1 MDRVSIVIPQYG
13 RSDLTVR
20 CLESLFAST
29 IRSEIKDLEI
39 VVVDDGSPDSS
50 ADEVEA
56 RFGLSVRLIRL
67 STNGGF
73 SKACNAGAEVAS
85 GAFLLFLNN
94 DTVTASNWL
103 SPMLKAM
110 ESDSEIGIV
119 GAFLL
124 YPDLTVQHAGFDLY
138 GSSYLPLSPAHIYL
152 RYPANHP
159 GVGVSREMDVV
170 TGACLLITR
179 ELFNQVG
186 GFDIG
191 YVNSFED
198 VDLCLKAR
206 AIGKKVWFEA
216 SAVLFHDESVTRA
229 VFPDRASR
237 DFANHLRFNEVWLGS
252 QLVSLPWEPKGNG
265 LRPRSLKGRG
275 LPRMW
280 VVQLPNDLL
289 LAAFMI
295 SNLASNSDLEDT
307 VVAFVDDVTTSV
319 TDYAENIQR
328 STKDERF
335 LVYKAEQIS
344 WDDLLLEMDRQQRER
359 DVLVVNPGL
368 DSV

>member
-20 CLESLFAST
+20 CIESLFAST

-56 RFGLSVRLIRL
+56 KFGLSVKVHRL

-85 GAFLLFLNN
+85 GELLLFLNN
-94 DTVTASNWL
+94 DTITASNWL

-119 GAFLL
+119 GALLL

-138 GSSYLPLSPAHIYL
+138 GSSYLPLSPNHIY
-152 RYPANHP
+152 RGYPANHP
-159 GVGVSREMDVV
+159 GVGISREMEVI
-170 TGACLLITR
+170 TGACLLIAS

-191 YVNSFED
+191 YMNSFED

-206 AIGKKVWFEA
+206 SIGKKVWFEA

-229 VFPDRASR
+229 VFPDRALR
-237 DFANHLRFNEVWLGS
+237 DFANYLRFNEVWIGS
-252 QLVSLPWEPKGNG
+252 HLVSVPWEPMRNG

-280 VVQLPNDLL
+280 VVRLPNDLL
-289 LAAFMI
+289 LATSMI

-307 VVAFVDDVTTSV
+307 VVAFVEDVTASV
-319 TDYAENIQR
+319 ADYAENIQR
-328 STKDERF
+328 STKEARF

-344 WDDLLLEMDRQQRER
+344 WDDLLLEMDQQQRDH
-359 DVLVVNPGL
+359 DVLVVNSSL
-368 DSV
+368 DSA

>member
-20 CLESLFAST
+20 CIESLFAST

-39 VVVDDGSPDSS
+39 VVVDGGSLDSS

-56 RFGLSVRLIRL
+56 RFASSIKLFRL

-85 GAFLLFLNN
+85 GEFLLFLNN
-94 DTVTASNWL
+94 DTITASNWL

-110 ESDSEIGIV
+110 ESDLEIGIV
-119 GAFLL
+119 GALLL

-138 GSSYLPLSPAHIYL
+138 GSSFLPLSPNRIY
-152 RYPANHP
+152 RGHPANYP

-170 TGACLLITR
+170 TGACLLIR
-179 ELFNQVG
+179 RDLFYQVG
-186 GFDIG
+186 GFDIV
-191 YVNSFED
+191 YMNSFED
-198 VDLCLKAR
+198 VDLCLKAK
-206 AIGKKVWFEA
+206 AVGKKVWYEA
-216 SAVLFHDESVTRA
+216 SAVLFDDESITRA
-229 VFPDRASR
+229 VLPDMASQE
-237 DFANHLRFNEVWLGS
+237 FANQLRFKVWIGS
-252 QLVSLPWEPKGNG
+252 HFVSLPWEPKGNG

-280 VVQLPNDLL
+280 VVRLPSDLL
-289 LAAFMI
+289 LATSMN

-307 VVAFVDDVTTSV
+307 VVAFVEDVTASV
-319 TDYAENIQR
+319 ADYVENIQR

-335 LVYKAEQIS
+335 LVYKTEQIS
-344 WDDLLLEMDRQQRER
+344 WGDLLLEMDQQQREY
-359 DVLVVNPGL
+359 DVLVVNSGL
-368 DSV
+368 GSA